1 METQIVN
8 FSQNREQEVIL
19 EFFKDKESGTFCSI
33 GENDGKTLSNVRAL
47 ALYKNFCGVLVEP
60 SPKAFFKLKQLYQET
75 KGCFYLYNFALGNHN
90 GSMKFYDSGTHLNKG
105 DVGLLSSG
113 VESELKRFPGTQYEE
128 IEVKVFRWKTALNRF
143 QLKKFDC
150 VSIDAESMDI
160 DILKQMDLTEVKL
173 LVIEWNSVPDNKEKI
188 LEHTSKF
195 GMTNVIYTSGENLII
210 TR

>member
-1 METQIVN
+1 MY
-8 FSQNREQEVIL
+8 SQSREEEVIIKY
-19 EFFKDKESGTFCSI
+19 FGSNTGTFISI
-33 GENDGKTLSNVRAL
+33 GENDGVTLSNVRQL
-47 ALYKNFCGVLVEP
+47 AINGWCGVMIEP
-60 SPKAFFKLKQLYQET
+60 SPKAFHKLKQLYDNEK

-105 DVGLLSSG
+105 DVALLSSG

-143 QLKKFDC
+143 QFKKFDC

-160 DILKQMDLTEVKL
+160 DILKQMDLTDVKL
-173 LVIEWNSVPDNKEKI
+173 LVIEWNSIPDNKEKI
-188 LEHTSKF
+188 LEYTSKF
-195 GMTNVIYTSGENLII
+195 GMTNVIYTSAENLII